1 MYDISIHALAKRATH
16 INRNM
21 LANQHISIHALAKRA
36 TVIRLNFGII
46 IFDISIHALA
56 KRATK
61 AVTGMPVVFV
71 DFNPRPRKEGDQ

>member
-36 TVIRLNFGII
+36 TLISKCYTGTKENFNPRPRKEGDSLFTVLNTVA
-46 IFDISIHALA
+46 DTISIHALA
-56 KRATK
+56 KRAT
-61 AVTGMPVVFV
+61 
-71 DFNPRPRKEGDQ
+71 

>member
-46 IFDISIHALA
+46 IFISIHALA
-56 KRATK
+56 KMLFDK
-61 AVTGMPVVFV
+61 QNQNF
-71 DFNPRPRKEGDQ
+71 